1 MRRALTLDKELGIKI
16 EKQWITTWGKHENP
30 WQQIGY

>member
-16 EKQWITTWGKHENP
+16 EKQWITTWGKHETEEEE
-30 WQQIGY
+30 